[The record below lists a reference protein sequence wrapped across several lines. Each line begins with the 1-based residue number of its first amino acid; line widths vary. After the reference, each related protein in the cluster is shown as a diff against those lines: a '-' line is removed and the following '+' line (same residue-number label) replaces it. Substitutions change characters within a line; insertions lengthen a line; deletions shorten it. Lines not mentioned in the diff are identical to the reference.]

1 MRTDIMKKIQE
12 DKDLLIYLRQEP
24 KWYRLLG
31 RNPYDYSTFERGSLN
46 FHKKTLPH
54 HVERVSG
61 GLQMASLLLSMLQS
75 QSSSANSGTENASPK
90 ESEQN
95 NQ

>member
-1 MRTDIMKKIQE
+1 MRMDIMKKIQD
-12 DKDLLIYLRQEP
+12 DKDLLVYLRHEP

-46 FHKKTLPH
+46 FHKKTIPH
-54 HVERVSG
+54 HVERVNG

-75 QSSSANSGTENASPK
+75 QSPSPNSSEENISPE
-90 ESEQN
+90 ESPQN
-95 NQ
+95 HQ